1 VLSDVDYEWFARA
14 CDLVRDAN
22 DAGMLLSVHDVSDGG
37 ELTAIAEMAFA
48 ADDLGKP
55 LGCFF
60 YDFRETD
67 WNPVWAFTES
77 PGFVLEVKRTAYHD
91 FRLRAGAR
99 SIVGIAP
106 IGSTLAE
113 PVFQV
118 RTSDQRIV
126 ESVPIAQLREAWDAP
141 LRDFY
146 GLSQGP
152 GPSTSSG
159 PSS

>member
-1 VLSDVDYEWFARA
+1 
-14 CDLVRDAN
+14 
-22 DAGMLLSVHDVSDGG
+22 
-37 ELTAIAEMAFA
+37 
-48 ADDLGKP
+48 
-55 LGCFF
+55 
-60 YDFRETD
+60 
-67 WNPVWAFTES
+67 
-77 PGFVLEVKRTAYHD
+77 VLEVKRTAYHD

-126 ESVPIAQLREAWDAP
+126 EAVPIAQLREAWDAP